1 MNSYGWERNPSAR
14 QAEASLIEA
23 LRSIQ
28 VSVLSDSMAR
38 MTGTVGLTPYH
49 RPRAMAGTAVTV
61 RTRPG
66 DNLAIHRAF
75 DFCRPGD
82 VLVVD
87 GGGDL
92 NQALMGEIMATYAES
107 IGIVGVVLDGA
118 IRDVSAIRAH
128 DFPMYARGV
137 THRGPYKAGPGDI
150 NVPVSIGGM
159 VVSPGDIVVGDEDG
173 VVVIAQEAAKA
184 VLERAEIKSR
194 DEADMIQAIKE
205 RRLDRS
211 WIDIQ
216 EAKMKG

>member
-137 THRGPYKAGPGDI
+137 TYRGPYKAGPGDI

-184 VLERAEIKSR
+184 VLERAEIKS
-194 DEADMIQAIKE
+194 
-205 RRLDRS
+205 
-211 WIDIQ
+211 
-216 EAKMKG
+216 